1 VRGLHGIDGGGGEPG
16 PFSAPSSL
24 VRCGALGEGEVEE
37 KEGELVQGEEFDTE
51 NEGDEEEV
59 RGRSTAAALSC

>member
-1 VRGLHGIDGGGGEPG
+1 
-16 PFSAPSSL
+16 
-24 VRCGALGEGEVEE
+24 
-37 KEGELVQGEEFDTE
+37 VQGEEFDTE